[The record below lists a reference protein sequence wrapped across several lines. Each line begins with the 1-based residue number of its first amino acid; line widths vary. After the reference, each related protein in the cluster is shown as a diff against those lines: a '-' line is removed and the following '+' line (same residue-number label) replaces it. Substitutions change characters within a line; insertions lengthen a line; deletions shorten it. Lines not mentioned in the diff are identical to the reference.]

1 MVSTMYEKILR
12 TIVSRLRLFHLKIV
26 TFNRIKGSKKMH
38 KFGAKNSTNVYQ
50 YLFVFWSRA
59 KC

>member
-50 YLFVFWSRA
+50 YLFVF
-59 KC
+59 